1 MPAENF
7 PDRCKR
13 PARHPSSPLSL
24 RCRKTCPVGREELE
38 DCRTPLSL
46 RASNLQPFISSLR
59 SHRERRWVIQSNIG
73 GTPVS
78 QKRFARTIKAVS
90 GGSQLLRC
98 APQPPAH
105 RPCPSAPAGQDCGRP
120 PLALRKSTDLL
131 SDFRTAS
138 AVSRPAASPPGG
150 ELAAIEAVPPPRP
163 QIRPRTG
170 TQTQRNRRPHRS
182 RTPPPFPHP
191 RQSPE
196 SLIRQRRIDTPGQ
209 LFSYFRA
216 IFPTCR
222 HLIK

>member
-1 MPAENF
+1 MTPRSKTPQPRLRRSSETWLCA
-7 PDRCKR
+7 PVKR

-138 AVSRPAASPPGG
+138 AVSRPAASRPPCEASSGACG
-150 ELAAIEAVPPPRP
+150 SCGLPAAHGSRLAAVAA
-163 QIRPRTG
+163 
-170 TQTQRNRRPHRS
+170 HRASCSVYDCSGGSS
-182 RTPPPFPHP
+182 R
-191 RQSPE
+191 
-196 SLIRQRRIDTPGQ
+196 G
-209 LFSYFRA
+209 
-216 IFPTCR
+216 
-222 HLIK
+222 